1 MKPTILLAG
10 ATGLIGS
17 TVLNLLKNDDSFEIV
32 ALTRREFPPPK
43 GLPQI
48 KQEIV
53 DFNNL
58 EKYKQVISAQT
69 VVCTLGTTIK
79 KAGSQEN
86 FRHVDYQLPLEIAK
100 YALENGCENFIL
112 ISAIGADPN
121 SKIFYNKVKGEL
133 ERDIRKLSFKSIHI
147 IRPSLLV
154 GNRQEFR
161 LGEEIGKIFLT
172 PFRFLIPPKYRPIH
186 ATIIARKIYS
196 LLKNPAQGIHIYEGS
211 RIYEMDEN
219 VNLIKPKK

>member
-1 MKPTILLAG
+1 MTKPTILLAG

-17 TVLNLLKNDDSFEIV
+17 TFLNLLKNGDSFEII
-32 ALTRREFPPPK
+32 ALTRRDIPSLKEIPH
-43 GLPQI
+43 I

-58 EKYKQVISAQT
+58 KKYKQALSGESL
-69 VVCTLGTTIK
+69 VCALGTTIK

-86 FRHVDYQLPLEIAK
+86 FRHVDYQLSLEIAK
-100 YALENGCENFIL
+100 YALENGCENLIL

-133 ERDIRKLSFKSIHI
+133 ERDIRKLSFGSIHVL
-147 IRPSLLV
+147 RPSLLL

-161 LGEEIGKIFLT
+161 LGEEIGKIFSK
-172 PFRFLIPPKYRPIH
+172 PVGFLLPAKYRPIR
-186 ATIIARKIYS
+186 AVTVAKKIYW
-196 LLKNPAQGIHIYEGS
+196 LLNNPQKGIHVYEGKQLRDIQAIS
-211 RIYEMDEN
+211 
-219 VNLIKPKK
+219 P